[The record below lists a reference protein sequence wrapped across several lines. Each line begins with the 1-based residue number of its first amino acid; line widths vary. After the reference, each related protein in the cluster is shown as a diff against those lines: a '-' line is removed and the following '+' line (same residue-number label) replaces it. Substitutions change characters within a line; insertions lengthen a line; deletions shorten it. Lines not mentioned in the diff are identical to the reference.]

1 MGRQGRARVYEQVNS
16 GAEAPT
22 TETSPMESPVLDDS
36 WSHWPPSFPDPAV
49 PEVTLRSQ
57 LAPDLSEKLD
67 RLEEKGWIAE
77 PRLTYWIARR
87 GHRRIELFL
96 DGRVVFK
103 DPTIRARSECD
114 DEWLA
119 AMRIVRADPRF

>member
-1 MGRQGRARVYEQVNS
+1 MESSALGVSRSQWSPQLLAPT
-16 GAEAPT
+16 APEAP
-22 TETSPMESPVLDDS
+22 
-36 WSHWPPSFPDPAV
+36 
-49 PEVTLRSQ
+49 LRSQ

-67 RLEEKGWIAE
+67 RLEEQGWTAE